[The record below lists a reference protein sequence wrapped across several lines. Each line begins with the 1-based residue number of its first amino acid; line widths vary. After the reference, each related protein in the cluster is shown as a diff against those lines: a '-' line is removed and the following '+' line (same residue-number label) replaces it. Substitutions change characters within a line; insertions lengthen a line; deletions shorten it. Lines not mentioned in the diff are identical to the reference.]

1 MGQVI
6 TFPKQKRATHARAA
20 AALDAVAFVVY
31 LLGFFV
37 VGPTLVVF
45 GFAFAFGARPVGALV
60 CVGALLVDWAL
71 TKAAYARL

>member
-6 TFPKQKRATHARAA
+6 TFPKREQESPRRAA
-20 AALDAVAFVVY
+20 AALEAIVAIVY

-45 GFAFAFGARPVGALV
+45 GFAFAFAARPVAALV
-60 CVGALLVDWAL
+60 CVGALLVDWAV
-71 TKAAYARL
+71 TKAAYQRL

>member
-6 TFPKQKRATHARAA
+6 AFPKHKRHSHERMAATLKTLFA
-20 AALDAVAFVVY
+20 VVY

-45 GFAFAFGARPVGALV
+45 GFAFALGAEPVSALL
-60 CVGALLVDWAL
+60 CVGVLLVDWAV
-71 TKAAYARL
+71 TKAAYTRL